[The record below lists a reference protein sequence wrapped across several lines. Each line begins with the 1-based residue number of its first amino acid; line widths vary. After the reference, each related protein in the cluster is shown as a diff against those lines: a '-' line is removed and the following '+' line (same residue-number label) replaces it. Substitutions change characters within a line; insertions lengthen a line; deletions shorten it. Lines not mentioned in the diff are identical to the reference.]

1 MRRRVSFVVLGRLDD
16 FVEHSG
22 TDGGCCRFAPPLLN
36 TSGAVVLQHREGT
49 LGGTGTSGVLRDRVA
64 NNGSL
69 ATARAGRVR
78 TTAEWATG
86 FANFYE
92 HPVAVVAF

>member
-1 MRRRVSFVVLGRLDD
+1 MRRRVSFVVVSGLDD
-16 FVEHSG
+16 FFEHSG
-22 TDGGCCRFAPPLLN
+22 TDGSCCGLAPPLLD
-36 TSGAVVLQHREGT
+36 TSGAIVLQHRQGI
-49 LGGTGTSGVLRDRVA
+49 LGGTGTSGVLGNGVA

-69 ATARAGRVR
+69 ATARAGGVR
-78 TTAEWATG
+78 TTAERTTG